1 LENSVNRRLNA
12 LYNKKIKP
20 YAALL
25 PIEIFKQRHD
35 AEVRTIIRKAVQDSY
50 LHGTEVVN
58 DAILAKAP
66 DFQLFTSVTD
76 ITNIAAIA
84 EQMTNQFWITTGKL
98 VQREHEFVL
107 EDDEL
112 VKKRSFDTKAA
123 MIGIGAAAVI
133 IAYNRSIQSKLP
145 VALANA
151 PLPPP
156 PPPISTPSPSFD
168 NAEFNIELDVP
179 FEIRELGLTGRV
191 RFTTKQDAEVDPK
204 ICAPL
209 DGMEWDAG
217 DPGIV
222 IPVDDTHKYCRC
234 KLIPIVESPEIG

>member
-12 LYNKKIKP
+12 FYNKKIKP

-25 PIEIFKQRHD
+25 SIEIFKQRHD

-98 VQREHEFVL
+98 IQREHEFVL

-112 VKKRSFDTKAA
+112 IKKRSFDAKAA

-133 IAYNRSIQSKLP
+133 IGYNRSIQSKLP
-145 VALANA
+145 IALANA

-156 PPPISTPSPSFD
+156 PPTTSPGDD

-191 RFTTKQDAEVDPK
+191 RFTTKHDAEVDPK

-209 DGMEWDAG
+209 DGQEWDAN
-217 DPGIV
+217 DPDIV

-234 KLIPIVESPEIG
+234 KLIPIVDTTTTI